1 MSKDERARRA
11 RAARKAAKE
20 AALAT
25 RIEQIRVTEHKAGF
39 DKGVRHGTGAALAL
53 ILGHAGRLY
62 EAGQDVQAAAV
73 RTVYRQARIEAGI
86 VSPIRD
92 ADEKEPGRG

>member
-39 DKGVRHGTGAALAL
+39 DEGVRAGASIERGKVLEHAAV
-53 ILGHAGRLY
+53 HYKAGR
-62 EAGQDVQAAAV
+62 DVQAAAV
-73 RTVYRQARIEAGI
+73 RGVYRALANVLGAVNEA
-86 VSPIRD
+86 
-92 ADEKEPGRG
+92 KE